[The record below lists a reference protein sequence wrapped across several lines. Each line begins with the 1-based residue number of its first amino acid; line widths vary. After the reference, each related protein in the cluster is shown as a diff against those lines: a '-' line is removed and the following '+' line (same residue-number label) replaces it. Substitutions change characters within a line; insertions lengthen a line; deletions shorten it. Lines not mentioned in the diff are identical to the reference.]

1 MFYDKDLYMPDLSR
15 ERRLAGPVAG
25 VDEAGRGPLAG
36 PVVAAAV
43 VFRVDKLPPALSGL
57 IDDSKKLTPAARAR
71 AFDELRAQRLIGTL
85 DFALGAA
92 SVREIDARNILAAT
106 HLAMI
111 RALARLSVRPAHALI
126 DGNQAPKGLAL
137 PCTCVIGGDAKSLS
151 IAAASICAK
160 VVRDRIMERLA
171 IRYPDY
177 GWASNKGYGAKAH
190 IESLVARGPTPH
202 HRLSFAPLAQHRL
215 SL

>member
-1 MFYDKDLYMPDLSR
+1 
-15 ERRLAGPVAG
+15 
-25 VDEAGRGPLAG
+25 
-36 PVVAAAV
+36 
-43 VFRVDKLPPALSGL
+43 
-57 IDDSKKLTPAARAR
+57 
-71 AFDELRAQRLIGTL
+71 
-85 DFALGAA
+85 
-92 SVREIDARNILAAT
+92 
-106 HLAMI
+106 MI

>member
-1 MFYDKDLYMPDLSR
+1 MPDLAL
-15 ERRLAGPVAG
+15 ERRVDGPVAG

-36 PVVAAAV
+36 PVVAAAL
-43 VFRVDKLPPALSGL
+43 VFRAASLPPTLSGL

-71 AFDELRAQRLIGTL
+71 AFDELRAQKLIGTL

-92 SVREIDARNILAAT
+92 SVREIDEINILAAT
-106 HLAMI
+106 HLAMK
-111 RALARLSVRPAHALI
+111 RALARLSVRPVRALI
-126 DGNQAPKGLAL
+126 DGNQAPKGLDI
-137 PCTCVIGGDAKSLS
+137 PCDCVIGGDAKSLS

-160 VVRDRIMERLA
+160 VTRDRIMERLA
-171 IRYPDY
+171 LCYPPY

-190 IESLVARGPTPH
+190 IESLVVHGPTPH

>member
-1 MFYDKDLYMPDLSR
+1 MPDLSR
-15 ERRLAGPVAG
+15 ERRLEGPVAG

-36 PVVAAAV
+36 PVVAAAL
-43 VFRVDKLPPALSGL
+43 VFRVEKPPPALAGL

-111 RALARLSVRPAHALI
+111 RALARLAVRPAHALI
-126 DGNQAPKGLAL
+126 DGNQAPKGLAI

-160 VVRDRIMERLA
+160 VIRDRIMERLA

-190 IESLVARGPTPH
+190 IESLVVRGPTPH

>member
-1 MFYDKDLYMPDLSR
+1 MPDLSR
-15 ERRLAGPVAG
+15 ERRLTGPVAG

-36 PVVAAAV
+36 PVVAAALI
-43 VFRVDKLPPALSGL
+43 FRVDKLPPALAGL
-57 IDDSKKLTPAARAR
+57 IDDSKKLSAQARTR

-92 SVREIDARNILAAT
+92 SAREIDRLNILAAT
-106 HLAMI
+106 HLAMT
-111 RALARLSVRPAHALI
+111 RALARLRVRPAHALI
-126 DGNQAPKGLAL
+126 DGNRAPKDLAI
-137 PCTCVIGGDAKSLS
+137 PHDCVIGGDAKSLS

-171 IRYPDY
+171 TRYPAY
-177 GWASNKGYGAKAH
+177 GWDSNKGYGAKTH
-190 IESLVARGPTPH
+190 IESLVAHGPTPH
-202 HRLSFAPLAQHRL
+202 HRLSFAPLAQGRL

>member
-1 MFYDKDLYMPDLSR
+1 MPDLSR
-15 ERRLAGPVAG
+15 ERRLTGPVAG

-36 PVVAAAV
+36 PVVAAAL
-43 VFRVDKLPPALSGL
+43 VFRVDKLPPALAGL
-57 IDDSKKLTPAARAR
+57 IDDSKKLSAQARTR

-92 SVREIDARNILAAT
+92 SAREIDRLNILAAT

-111 RALARLSVRPAHALI
+111 RALARLRVRPAHALI
-126 DGNQAPKGLAL
+126 DGNRAPKGLAI
-137 PCTCVIGGDAKSLS
+137 PHDCVIGGDAKSLS

-171 IRYPDY
+171 TRYPAY
-177 GWASNKGYGAKAH
+177 GWESNKGYGAKTH
-190 IESLVARGPTPH
+190 IESLVAHGPTPH
-202 HRLSFAPLAQHRL
+202 HRLSFAPLAQGRL